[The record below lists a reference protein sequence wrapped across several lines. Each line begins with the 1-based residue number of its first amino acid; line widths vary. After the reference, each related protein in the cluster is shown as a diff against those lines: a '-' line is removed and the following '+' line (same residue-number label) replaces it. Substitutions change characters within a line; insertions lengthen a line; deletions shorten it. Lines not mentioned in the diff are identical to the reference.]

1 MKRTF
6 TGMEDK
12 LFHQLDEPFRSR
24 ALQAAYRVND
34 RLALDPTCYLGIRDA
49 WRSAE
54 DQLANWKKGR
64 IYINGKWENKH
75 DPLEPTVTNA
85 VPGRSPH
92 EYRRAIHLVLF
103 DAKTREWLPPNS
115 RIKKYDKRWDIVGE
129 EAEKAGL
136 VWGGHFQDYAHV
148 EAKDWREVAVYFGWS
163 GMTPTDRFDLTQG
176 GKVKLSVP
184 DLG

>member
-34 RLALDPTCYLGIRDA
+34 RLALDPTVQIIIRDA
-49 WRSAE
+49 YRNSE
-54 DQLANWKKGR
+54 DQLALWKKGR
-64 IYINGKWENKH
+64 YHDGSKWVEKH
-75 DPLEPTVTNA
+75 DPLEPIVTRA
-85 VPGRSPH
+85 PPGRSAH
-92 EYRRAIHLVLF
+92 EYRRAIHLILIDTKTKRWL
-103 DAKTREWLPPNS
+103 DAS
-115 RIKKYDKRWDIVGE
+115 DKRWQVVGE

-136 VWGGHFQDYAHV
+136 TWGGSWPNLRDMAHV